1 MKTVTVEELENS
13 FENLISLVEKG
24 ETVLI
29 KTDKGDALLVP
40 YIESNYD
47 DEIVKIYTEHEEAS

>member
-24 ETVLI
+24 ETFLI

-40 YIESNYD
+40 YIETDAED
-47 DEIVKIYTEHEEAS
+47 DLVKIYTDHEEGS

>member
-24 ETVLI
+24 ETFLI

-40 YIESNYD
+40 YIENGTED
-47 DEIVKIYTEHEEAS
+47 DLVKIYTDHEEGS

>member
-13 FENLISLVEKG
+13 FEKLICLVEKG
-24 ETVLI
+24 ETFLI

-40 YIESNYD
+40 YIENGNED
-47 DEIVKIYTEHEEAS
+47 DLVKIYTDHEEGS